1 MSHSRMWNSIVRRRS
16 KNSDLLPLEDV
27 PIAATGGK
35 TTSPPTSPSRLP
47 GCDVVAGS
55 SPPERVAVR
64 LRHTFSLGLSDRGK
78 LRSSNGSGGGG
89 SPTSSGVDESSPAK
103 MSSHPF
109 SPESVR
115 KRFSIGSNGSGSGS
129 KRSSSTLR
137 LDSPTEDQQQQPP
150 QLLESPAINVVS
162 PSGRISKELFPC
174 QVHDLD
180 ARCRALQEDTDSL
193 QSDTSYEKA
202 CGERR
207 GSAPVTPVLPA
218 ANPANNVTNNGFA
231 PRNSMDSSSTPSR
244 FANFFSKRSFK
255 SNPLKRTKSVT
266 KLERKR
272 AVLDVN
278 PVGLSRLRTSRS
290 HESLLCGPGGGS
302 SPQNAV
308 QTVDLSSSESGDIG
322 VKQLHQSVL
331 GEDHCLQITRPS
343 GNVYIACSN
352 AEERDRW
359 RNCLKKT
366 IQPVQEHVRRTDNS
380 LKIWILEAKGVANKK
395 WYFCELCL
403 DKNLHART
411 AGKQKND
418 LCFWGQHFE
427 FDDLP
432 VVHNININLYRE
444 ADRKKKKDKT
454 FVGTV
459 TIPVNTITSRFLIEK
474 WYPVVSEKGSS
485 KDPPSLRIKCKYQ
498 TVDILPLEVYEE
510 FLEYLKT
517 DYMTVCDLLEPAIG
531 VKAKEDIATALVA
544 VMQREGYAQKFLA
557 DIVMADVDRIDDEHL
572 TFRGNSL
579 ATKAMEA
586 YMKLVGENYL
596 QDTLAEVIG
605 GIVDHAADRDCEVDP
620 LKVTS
625 PAMLA
630 KQQAHLRAVV
640 ESAWHCI
647 LKSTPYFPAELQE
660 CFYTY
665 RQRLAG
671 FGREEVADHLISA
684 SIFLRFLCPAILS
697 PSLFGITP
705 EYPSDKA
712 ARNLTLIA
720 KTLQT
725 LANFTRFQG
734 KENFMEFMNDFLE
747 KEASTMKQYLKEISS
762 PLSKDQCYSKFDDY
776 IDVCKNLS
784 ILHTLFSE
792 SLSKVAPLSQRMDR
806 LQRILDGISAHL
818 SQPVTSLPP
827 YSRQTSLPVVS
838 AGVVTVNGQQQQ
850 QQRNCNKMVEVERP
864 GFQSLQRNVF
874 RFNDPTVTSVTV
886 SGNGNNGSNN
896 ANANNS
902 NCNGLHLQQQQQH
915 SGAEGS
921 TSPKAS
927 TLPRNAHLMTPPVT
941 SPGLNGNLSAPGRRT
956 AIDLTTSDDYVMF
969 SALNQSADQSGGGG
983 ASSGGTPQRQ
993 AGSNNHYAGGGNNGG
1008 STFNVKNG
1016 SAKYERVLGLG
1027 SASSKQAAAA
1037 NANLDEF
1044 IESLQYVDESPD
1056 AHSGG
1061 EGDNN
1066 TQGSQVSIS
1075 QLSTV
1080 ASSGYQSFA
1089 YSQSSSPVDPTISNG
1104 GQDPPASGNIN
1115 GHRSSSSGSFR
1126 KSNAT
1131 NSSTPNNNSNNLNN
1145 GNEHSAAI
1153 AFTNPVYNLRNKP
1166 TTPLPRGYA
1175 SSYGYDNVLNRT
1187 LSCEDVQ
1194 VISAPR
1200 VTLISN
1206 GGGCG
1211 GSSPNNNS
1219 LSSGTMS
1226 RTRISSSSSDST
1238 SCLTTPPHE
1247 RRLFISTA
1255 PRTNPRCIYPSPVPA
1270 QVSPVES
1277 NNVAA
1282 DCQYVAMRRKGRKS
1296 SVTSMQ
1302 NNSRSRIYDSSS
1314 SDSDYDQLPSTRFRD
1329 RNVKRGSRMAL
1340 DRFSNPKSLDEYEKE
1355 IMDLRNAMES
1365 LQSRLSRAEQLYLQ
1379 GAMQAALAVKE
1390 RELEEKRRDNESR
1403 SSLSSSRYTPSPIM
1417 EPQPLDEVKDNGQL
1431 KSMITRLVSLEE
1443 ELHREKRKMA
1453 DKQKV
1458 IEAQVQTIQA
1468 LDAANNRLLSAL
1480 AQLRNYQAVEPAEH
1494 DEVERNLMSFARNSL
1509 PEPDYGGS
1517 GSLSLARRIL
1527 ADLGEVQ
1534 SSSC

>member
-1 MSHSRMWNSIVRRRS
+1 MEDIEEDGDDFSDTYSLRDETSYNSI
-16 KNSDLLPLEDV
+16 LHE
-27 PIAATGGK
+27 
-35 TTSPPTSPSRLP
+35 
-47 GCDVVAGS
+47 
-55 SPPERVAVR
+55 
-64 LRHTFSLGLSDRGK
+64 
-78 LRSSNGSGGGG
+78 
-89 SPTSSGVDESSPAK
+89 
-103 MSSHPF
+103 
-109 SPESVR
+109 
-115 KRFSIGSNGSGSGS
+115 
-129 KRSSSTLR
+129 
-137 LDSPTEDQQQQPP
+137 
-150 QLLESPAINVVS
+150 
-162 PSGRISKELFPC
+162 
-174 QVHDLD
+174 
-180 ARCRALQEDTDSL
+180 
-193 QSDTSYEKA
+193 DTSYEKA

-218 ANPANNVTNNGFA
+218 ANPANNASNHGFG

-290 HESLLCGPGGGS
+290 HESLLCGPGGIGGS

-322 VKQLHQSVL
+322 VRQLHQSVL

-403 DKNLHART
+403 DKSMHART

-485 KDPPSLRIKCKYQ
+485 KEPPSLRIKCKYQ

-517 DYMTVCDLLEPAIG
+517 DYMTVCDLLEPVIG

-557 DIVMADVDRIDDEHL
+557 DIVMADVDKIDDEHL

-640 ESAWHCI
+640 ESSWRCI
-647 LKSTPYFPAELQE
+647 LNSTPYFPAELQE

-762 PLSKDQCYSKFDDY
+762 PLSKDQSYSKFDDY

-792 SLSKVAPLSQRMDR
+792 SLSKVAPLSQRMDK

-818 SQPVTSLPP
+818 SQPVTSMPP
-827 YSRQTSLPVVS
+827 YSRQTSLPVPS
-838 AGVVTVNGQQQQ
+838 AGVVTVNGQ
-850 QQRNCNKMVEVERP
+850 RNCNKMVDVERP

-886 SGNGNNGSNN
+886 SGSANTNGH
-896 ANANNS
+896 
-902 NCNGLHLQQQQQH
+902 HLQH
-915 SGAEGS
+915 SGADGS

-941 SPGLNGNLSAPGRRT
+941 TGMNGNLSAPGRRT

-969 SALNQSADQSGGGG
+969 SALNQSADQSGGP
-983 ASSGGTPQRQ
+983 SSGLNTQQQQQQQQQRQ
-993 AGSNNHYAGGGNNGG
+993 TNGHYASNGAT
-1008 STFNVKNG
+1008 SFNVKNG

-1027 SASSKQAAAA
+1027 PNKQAVTASA

-1044 IESLQYVDESPD
+1044 IDSLQYVDESPD

-1104 GQDPPASGNIN
+1104 QDPASTNMN
-1115 GHRSSSSGSFR
+1115 GHRSTSSGSFR
-1126 KSNAT
+1126 KASAASPT
-1131 NSSTPNNNSNNLNN
+1131 STAANNNV
-1145 GNEHSAAI
+1145 NEHSAAI

-1166 TTPLPRGYA
+1166 TTPLARGY
-1175 SSYGYDNVLNRT
+1175 SSAYGYDNVLNRT
-1187 LSCEDVQ
+1187 PSCEDVHQ
-1194 VISAPR
+1194 TVMNAPR

-1206 GGGCG
+1206 GGGC

-1270 QVSPVES
+1270 QHQVSPVEG
-1277 NNVAA
+1277 NNSG
-1282 DCQYVAMRRKGRKS
+1282 DYVAIRRKGRKS
-1296 SVTSMQ
+1296 SVTSIQ
-1302 NNSRSRIYDSSS
+1302 NSRSRIYDSSS
-1314 SDSDYDQLPSTRFRD
+1314 SDSDYDQLPSTRFRE

-1417 EPQPLDEVKDNGQL
+1417 EPQPLDEIKDNGQL

-1480 AQLRNYQAVEPAEH
+1480 AQLRNYQVVEPAEH
-1494 DEVERNLMSFARNSL
+1494 DEVERNIMSFARNPL

-1517 GSLSLARRIL
+1517 ASLSMARRIL